1 MLPGRYA
8 GSSNRETRDPL
19 APSVGATMHA
29 FHETK
34 KLRLMRQ
41 GRSHMPH
48 ELKSPGEIR
57 EHILRDHVRLRAL
70 LQDIRMLTHSAEKD
84 SAVSDTLRHSLM
96 EFIEV
101 FFRHL
106 ESEESLL
113 PDVVEGADSWGPE
126 RLAHM
131 SEEHSAQ
138 RAALREL
145 SYRAQKEPP
154 QALAA
159 DANALVDT
167 ILRDMSAEERDL
179 LGEDVLRDDIVA
191 IDQSGG

>member
-1 MLPGRYA
+1 
-8 GSSNRETRDPL
+8 
-19 APSVGATMHA
+19 
-29 FHETK
+29 
-34 KLRLMRQ
+34 
-41 GRSHMPH
+41 
-48 ELKSPGEIR
+48 
-57 EHILRDHVRLRAL
+57 
-70 LQDIRMLTHSAEKD
+70 
-84 SAVSDTLRHSLM
+84 
-96 EFIEV
+96 
-101 FFRHL
+101 
-106 ESEESLL
+106 
-113 PDVVEGADSWGPE
+113 
-126 RLAHM
+126 M

-145 SYRAQKEPP
+145 SYRAQKEPA